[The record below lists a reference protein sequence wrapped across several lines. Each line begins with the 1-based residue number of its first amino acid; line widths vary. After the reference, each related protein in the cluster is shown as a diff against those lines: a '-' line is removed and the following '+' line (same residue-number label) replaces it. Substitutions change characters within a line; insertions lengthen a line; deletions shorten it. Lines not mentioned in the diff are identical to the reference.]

1 MKKVL
6 LGVSGGIAAYKSP
19 DLVRRL
25 REVGFE
31 VRVVLSKGGKAFIT
45 HLSLQA
51 VSGQP
56 VHEDLLDSSAEAAM
70 GHIELARWA
79 DLILIAPASANF
91 IAKLAHGLADDLLST
106 LCVATKASIVLAPA
120 MNQAMWQN
128 AATQENLSIVARRG
142 VKILGPASGS
152 QACGEVGPGRMLQP
166 LDIVQG
172 VQSLEVK
179 PYLSGKK
186 ILISAGPTQ
195 EPLDPVR
202 YLSNKSSGKMGY
214 ALAEAARDAGAEVTL
229 ISGPVS
235 LAAPGGMQV
244 IKVQTA
250 EQMLQAVLEAVS
262 GQDVF
267 ISTAAVA
274 DYRSEQVARHKL
286 KKSGSDLQLKLIANV
301 DILAEVSALSHKPM
315 LVGFAA
321 ETEKLVEHA
330 EQKRIKKNLD
340 MVVANDVSQAGIGFD
355 ADDNAVTVLSAEGKV
370 EFNKMAKRELA
381 KQLLQ
386 LIAKQLG

>member
-45 HLSLQA
+45 PLSLQA